1 MSQNQSSPSLSSSK
15 LAITIPYDHLR
26 TLMLEYVEEANRA
39 EAGKYHHSLEL
50 ERQLTLSGFLVWLRN
65 RQKEGQ

>member
-26 TLMLEYVEEANRA
+26 TLM
-39 EAGKYHHSLEL
+39 YHDSLEL